1 MLSQKN
7 KFFTKNSGK
16 PIYLIKLKIIIKIK
30 PVRKFLN
37 VKNLNKFH
45 LGFLGGFGPSPPV
58 VVIGTILL
66 LDKRTGLVNSELLK
80 L

>member
-1 MLSQKN
+1 MLSPKN
-7 KFFTKNSGK
+7 KFLTKNSGK

-45 LGFLGGFGPSPPV
+45 LGFRGGFGPSPPV
-58 VVIGTILL
+58 VIDTILL
-66 LDKRTGLVNSELLK
+66 LDKRTGLVNSE
-80 L
+80 